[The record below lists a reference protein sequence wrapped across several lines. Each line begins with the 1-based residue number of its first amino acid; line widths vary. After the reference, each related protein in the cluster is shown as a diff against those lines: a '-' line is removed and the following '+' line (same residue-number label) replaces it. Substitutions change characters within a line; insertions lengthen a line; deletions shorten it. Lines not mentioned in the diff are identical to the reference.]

1 MDPIVIPLMLGG
13 VLILSFLLWVFVYM
27 RLWGAVFSW
36 LDKRKVRKR
45 NRIR

>member
-1 MDPIVIPLMLGG
+1 MDPIVGALLLGG
-13 VLILSFLLWVFVYM
+13 VLVVSLLFWVFVYM

-36 LDKRKVRKR
+36 MDRRKVRRR